1 MLKNATILVVD
12 DEPGVLRLLRAVLER
27 DGYTVLTA
35 SGVATAKQTAL
46 ARRVG
51 LILSDIDL
59 PDGTGLEFCLWVK
72 AQPDLAHVPV
82 LLCSVEMTRRRA
94 AWPWKPEPSISWP
107 NPLLSRS
114 SESASVFTCWLP
126 LKVNSPPILNS
137 RQTKRHEPHYRTL
150 RPREAEGE
158 DKPDPP

>member
-1 MLKNATILVVD
+1 MLKNTTILVVD

-46 ARRVG
+46 VTRVG
-51 LILSDIDL
+51 LIVCDIDL

-82 LLCSVEMTRRRA
+82 LLCSGRDDPETRRLALEAGAVDFLAKPFVVAELSERIRFHLRA
-94 AWPWKPEPSISWP
+94 A
-107 NPLLSRS
+107 
-114 SESASVFTCWLP
+114 
-126 LKVNSPPILNS
+126 
-137 RQTKRHEPHYRTL
+137 
-150 RPREAEGE
+150 G
-158 DKPDPP
+158 